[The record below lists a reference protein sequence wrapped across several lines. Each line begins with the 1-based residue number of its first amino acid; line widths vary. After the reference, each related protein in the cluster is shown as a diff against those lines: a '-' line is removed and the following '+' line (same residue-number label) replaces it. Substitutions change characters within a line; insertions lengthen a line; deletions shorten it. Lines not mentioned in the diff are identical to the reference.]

1 MDIVKLIYVIVIYVK
16 IILLIFSLSF
26 TFISSEIKL
35 WEKIIDPEFRRNW
48 ESFDIS
54 LPSII
59 FVEGEG
65 GEIRRRIEDKRNIP
79 SRNSSH
85 AIHQNTLSTLLTI
98 LARIKLKPRQS
109 CAVLER
115 LSSNVL
121 RFVERAIKDHWL
133 HFSRPCSSIKQMERI
148 YRAER
153 RY

>member
-65 GEIRRRIEDKRNIP
+65 KIRRRIEDKRNIP

-109 CAVLER
+109 CTVLER

>member
-59 FVEGEG
+59 FVEGREN
-65 GEIRRRIEDKRNIP
+65 K
-79 SRNSSH
+79 
-85 AIHQNTLSTLLTI
+85 
-98 LARIKLKPRQS
+98 
-109 CAVLER
+109 
-115 LSSNVL
+115 
-121 RFVERAIKDHWL
+121 
-133 HFSRPCSSIKQMERI
+133 M
-148 YRAER
+148 
-153 RY
+153 

>member
-1 MDIVKLIYVIVIYVK
+1 MLSWYTLKLFCWYFHYRSHLFRWFGWNKIVRKNYWSRIG
-16 IILLIFSLSF
+16 
-26 TFISSEIKL
+26 
-35 WEKIIDPEFRRNW
+35 FRRNW

-59 FVEGEG
+59 FVEGGEG
-65 GEIRRRIEDKRNIP
+65 KIRRRIEDKRNIP

-109 CAVLER
+109 CTVLER

>member
-65 GEIRRRIEDKRNIP
+65 KIRRRIEDKRNIP